1 MQAQG
6 HPPVHLPTD
15 WSHRHLLFSPPTSMA
30 QAWKLQTEPR
40 YWHQWYRH
48 HAADR
53 QSTDSRPKEPEPD
66 GDNDGEDEEDR
77 DPHGSHKHRNQLHP
91 DWSMS
96 LSVAGTAGDE
106 MFPAKFSFDVNATP
120 SCANDFVAFNSSVTP
135 GAKDASAT
143 GDFSNST
150 ATNGQ
155 TAIITN
161 GGSSETLTASGA
173 PSTGTITV
181 SSVPNAGDTVTV
193 GATTYTFDTSATGT
207 ITLSSV
213 PNVADTVTVGLS
225 VYTFV
230 TTLVLPNDVLIV
242 SGNAN
247 STASNLRAAIN
258 ANSGQCSASPCFGT
272 GTTAN
277 ASVTATRASN
287 VVTVTAKTSGTGGNV
302 IVFTTVSGGR
312 ITLSPNTGTLSGGA
326 GGTLSTANEVLAV
339 TGSTANTAQNLRA
352 AIDAN
357 AGQCFA
363 SPCFGTG
370 TAANASVT
378 AAVSGSVVTVTDKTY
393 GTAGNS
399 VTFTTAS
406 GGRLTLSP
414 NTGTLSGGVTGV
426 NTGTNFA
433 LDGNSNDAATNL
445 AAAIIRNNAGV
456 GVTATSNGTVV
467 TVTATTAGS
476 AGNNITVGGTLSSF
490 WSSTTLIGG
499 VDAQPSIIAFNQL
512 YSTQGS
518 TGGLCNQNGPSVM
531 WSYNTNPSGD
541 TTGTNVTSVVLSLDG
556 KKVAYVET
564 RTNGNGGSIL
574 HILQWKASQGTLTTP
589 VAPDQIV
596 TAWGSC
602 TAGNSCIVNKTF
614 GNAQPDSNS
623 APFYNYTTDILYVGD
638 DNGSLHKFTPV
649 FSGTPAEVTT
659 GGWPITVDSGTALS
673 SPVFDGGSGNIFV
686 GDAGG
691 RLSYVREVGSTVGT
705 CSSGS
710 PPCLGS
716 TTVTLSGATI
726 VDAPIVDSS
735 AGKVFL
741 FGNDTTNGGTV
752 EQVNTAL
759 GSSVTVN
766 VGVSAGNGP
775 ASVLHSG
782 AFDNAYLSGSFSTG
796 HIFVCGKN
804 LVNADRPAIHRIG
817 FNSSGVMNSTS
828 DGNLVLV
835 NSSGEECSPVTEIL
849 NGATDRIFF
858 SVANNANQTGCTG
871 NAGCIMSIDLGGA
884 WPPAAVTHGV
894 AASGGTS
901 GIIVDNVSGS
911 SQASNIY
918 FTFLSNSTSGIT
930 CNGTQNVGCAV
941 KLTQSA
947 LQ

>member
-53 QSTDSRPKEPEPD
+53 QSTDSRPREPELD
-66 GDNDGEDEEDR
+66 GDNDGEDEGDR

-96 LSVAGTAGDE
+96 LLAAGTVGDG

-120 SCANDFVAFNSSVTP
+120 SCANDFVVFNTSVTP
-135 GAKDASAT
+135 VAKAASAT
-143 GDFSNST
+143 GTFNGSPNNGET
-150 ATNGQ
+150 AT
-155 TAIITN
+155 ITN
-161 GGSSETLTASGA
+161 GGNSETLTASGA
-173 PSTGTITV
+173 PATGTATIA
-181 SSVPNAGDTVTV
+181 SVPNAGDTITV
-193 GATTYTFDTSATGT
+193 GGTTYTFGTAATGT
-207 ITLSSV
+207 VTVVSL
-213 PNVADTVTVGLS
+213 PNANDTVTVGS
-225 VYTFV
+225 TTYKFV
-230 TTLVLPNDVLIV
+230 TTLVSANDVLIAANTTNTATNLRAAIDASSGQCFASPCFGTGTGANASVTATSATNVVTLTAITPGTTGNTVALATV
-242 SGNAN
+242 SGGRITVSGVTLSGGSGNFSTAN
-247 STASNLRAAIN
+247 LVLAAAGSTTNTASNLRAAIN
-258 ANSGQCSASPCFGT
+258 ASSGQCSTSPCFGT

-277 ASVTATRASN
+277 ASVTATRSGS
-287 VVTVTAKTSGTGGNV
+287 VVTVTAITYGTAGNT
-302 IVFTTVSGGR
+302 IAFSTVSGGR
-312 ITLSPNTGTLSGGA
+312 ITLSPNTGTLSGG
-326 GGTLSTANEVLAV
+326 V
-339 TGSTANTAQNLRA
+339 
-352 AIDAN
+352 N
-357 AGQCFA
+357 A
-363 SPCFGTG
+363 
-370 TAANASVT
+370 
-378 AAVSGSVVTVTDKTY
+378 
-393 GTAGNS
+393 
-399 VTFTTAS
+399 
-406 GGRLTLSP
+406 
-414 NTGTLSGGVTGV
+414 V
-426 NTGTNFA
+426 NTGTNFG
-433 LDGNSNDAATNL
+433 LDGTSTLAATNL

-456 GVTATSNGTVV
+456 GVTATAGGNTV
-467 TVTATTAGS
+467 TVTATSTGS
-476 AGNNITVGGTLSSF
+476 AGNSIALADTLSNFS
-490 WSSTTLIGG
+490 WSSTTLVGG
-499 VDAQPSIIAFNQL
+499 VDAQASIMAYNQL

-541 TTGTNVTSVVLSLDG
+541 TTGTNVTSPVLSIDG

-574 HILQWKASQGTLTTP
+574 HILQWKASQGTLLTP

-614 GNAQPDSNS
+614 GNAQPDTGS
-623 APFYNYTTDILYVGD
+623 APFYNYSTDILYVGD
-638 DNGSLHKFTPV
+638 DTGVLHKFTPI

-659 GGWPITVDSGTALS
+659 GGWPITVHSATALS
-673 SPVFDGGSGNIFV
+673 SPVFDGGSGNIYV
-686 GDAGG
+686 TDAGG
-691 RLSYVREVGSTVGT
+691 RLSYVREVGSTVGA
-705 CSSGS
+705 CGSGS

-716 TTVTLSGATI
+716 TNITLTGADLT
-726 VDAPIVDSS
+726 DGPIVDSS
-735 AGKVFL
+735 AGTVFI

-766 VGVSAGNGP
+766 VGGTSHPGSP
-775 ASVLHSG
+775 IHSG
-782 AFDNAYLSGSFSTG
+782 AFDSAYLSGSFTTG

-804 LVNADRPAIHRIG
+804 ITNGDHPAIHRIG
-817 FNSSGVMNSTS
+817 FASSGVMNSTS
-828 DGNLVLV
+828 DGNLNLV
-835 NSSGEECSPVTEIL
+835 GGSGEECSPVTEIL

-858 SVANNANQTGCTG
+858 SVADQANQTGCG

-884 WPPAAVTHGV
+884 WPPAAITHGV

-911 SQASNIY
+911 AQASSIY
-918 FTFLSNSTSGIT
+918 FTFLSNSTAGIT
-930 CNGTQNVGCAV
+930 CNTTQNVGCAV